1 MSACPTAPPAARP
14 GALSTLSIDQAKA
27 ALALARG
34 GTVSAAADAIGV
46 HRASIYNWFK
56 SDPNFQQAI
65 EEIRRDRIERLN
77 DQMREL
83 DSLALSRLRR
93 ILEDDS
99 VPAAVQLRAALA
111 VLERSKKLLGI
122 EEWNVPRME
131 SLGATLERKPDVA
144 EPPAFD
150 TTRQTS
156 TLFAVSGGDS
166 LPPAASREPRAATVR
181 PGAGRSQ
188 WRAPTA

>member
-1 MSACPTAPPAARP
+1 MSACPTAPPAASA
-14 GALSTLSIDQAKA
+14 GALSTLSVDQAKA
-27 ALALARG
+27 ALTLARG
-34 GTVSAAADAIGV
+34 GTASAAADAIGV

-56 SDPNFQQAI
+56 NNPDFKQAI

-77 DQMREL
+77 DEMRAI

-99 VPAAVQLRAALA
+99 VPAAVHLRAALA
-111 VLERSKKLLGI
+111 VLKRPKEPSGR

-131 SLGATLERKPDVA
+131 SLRNTLDRKPDLA

-150 TTRQTS
+150 TTRQIS
-156 TLFAVSGGDS
+156 TLFAVSG
-166 LPPAASREPRAATVR
+166 
-181 PGAGRSQ
+181 
-188 WRAPTA
+188 